1 MEVRGNISMN
11 LAALHFWQV
20 ESRLHVH
27 GRTRDVAGRVE
38 GESGVVGVS
47 RGPERA
53 SALHRDDRRGALSL
67 KLCKRAWHRLA
78 LVPDPTKCS

>member
-1 MEVRGNISMN
+1 MN

-20 ESRLHVH
+20 ESRPHVH

-38 GESGVVGVS
+38 GDSGVIGVS

-53 SALHRDDRRGALSL
+53 SALHRDDRRGTLGLAL
-67 KLCKRAWHRLA
+67 CQCAWHRFA
-78 LVPDPTKCS
+78 LVPDPTKWS